1 MIASGSEDDHFKI
14 TKLSNKK
21 VIFEKKYD
29 ETVGLVDFSYDGKY
43 VAVGILT
50 GKIYIYL
57 LSDMTDKILDV
68 S

>member
-1 MIASGSEDDHFKI
+1 MIASGSEDDYFKI

-21 VIFEKKYD
+21 VIFEKKFD

-43 VAVGILT
+43 VAVAILT

-57 LSDMTDKILDV
+57 LNDMTERILDA